1 MAIDTDEL
9 KALLRDNL
17 KLGVQVEQK
26 SFGCDGG
33 ASYVTVQLSFGD
45 ELLTEAWL
53 EISGAE
59 VSG

>member
-17 KLGVQVEQK
+17 RVSVSTEQK

-33 ASYVTVQLSFGD
+33 AAYVTVQLLFG
-45 ELLTEAWL
+45 EEVLSESWIT
-53 EISGAE
+53 ISGAD
-59 VSG
+59 VS